1 MRNTQLQKVRYM
13 VKAECG
19 KSLDSSST
27 AQDDEINQLIAN
39 TQSELAACYDF
50 PFLKGRWDSVVIP
63 GQRFQVFPT
72 ALSPQGGSPQ
82 ANAVIDQERPLAMMI
97 KWNMIWKEVQY
108 GIAEYPELNFRDSD
122 RGQMLDPIQRWQL
135 SDETKYEV
143 WPLPASNS
151 QCRFIGRRC
160 LAPLS
165 YTPILGAELGGQIGG
180 EGGGV
185 IGQEQKTGW
194 NDQATLDLDDLL
206 VTYFVASH
214 LLTREEKPAA
224 KTLELRAQRRLVA
237 LLGAY
242 PTRDDSL
249 VVGGGTNRR
258 ADRKA
263 IRQIPMVVI
272 AGQ

>member
-1 MRNTQLQKVRYM
+1 M

-19 KSLDSSST
+19 KSLQASST

-50 PFLKGRWDSVVIP
+50 PFLKGRWDSILTP
-63 GQRFQVFPT
+63 SKRFQVFPT
-72 ALSPQGGSPQ
+72 ALSPQGGSAQ

-122 RGQMLDPIQRWQL
+122 RGQVLDPIQRWQL
-135 SDETKYEV
+135 SDETQYEV
-143 WPLPASNS
+143 WPLPASQS
-151 QCRFIGRRC
+151 QVRFIGRRC
-160 LAPLS
+160 LNPLS
-165 YTPILGAELGGQIGG
+165 YTNVLGGENGQQIGG
-180 EGGGV
+180 EGGEV
-185 IGQEQKTGW
+185 VGQEKKIGW
-194 NDQATLDLDDLL
+194 NEQATLDLDDLL
-206 VTYFVASH
+206 ITYFVASH
-214 LLTREEKPAA
+214 LLAREEKIVA
-224 KTLELRAQRRLVA
+224 KAMEQRAQRRLVA

-258 ADRKA
+258 TDRKT